1 MPGSWTCIF
10 SDNLYSSARLSICQI
25 DTNFSLL
32 TSGIDLFYL
41 YLDEKKNLSLLAGS
55 DKVIQSSDGRYVK
68 QLGKPRCF
76 TNLPSLDWITLSIPA
91 RGDRLSL
98 YVMLAGTSLL
108 ISPSVTHPLLNRIT
122 YSSPNMIVHV

>member
-10 SDNLYSSARLSICQI
+10 SDNLYSSARLSICLI

-55 DKVIQSSDGRYVK
+55 DKVIQSEDGRFVK
-68 QLGKPRCF
+68 ERGFTELFYISTIRGWDNLVLSGKE
-76 TNLPSLDWITLSIPA
+76 
-91 RGDRLSL
+91 G
-98 YVMLAGTSLL
+98 
-108 ISPSVTHPLLNRIT
+108 
-122 YSSPNMIVHV
+122 